1 MLNKRWKPD
10 THDIT
15 FEIED
20 GRISIVRC
28 DKKYVGRNPI
38 EVYEEVLREHVS
50 INERLAEDI

>member
-1 MLNKRWKPD
+1 MRWTPD